1 VRIAELDEKS
11 YREQL
16 WCHTPITDFWRVGRG
31 TAATLASLGCRTMGD
46 VARLS
51 TKNEAVLYK
60 AMGVNAELLIDH
72 AWGWEPTLISDIKAY
87 KPEETGISSGQV
99 LSEPYDFDQAKLIV
113 REMTEL
119 MAMDLVRKGVV
130 TRKITLTVGY
140 DRASLIPAE
149 GGPGGAPRY
158 LVARTGR
165 PYRGEVKPDFYGRP
179 APKMAHG
186 TGNIDR
192 WTSSARRITAVMMDL
207 YDRIID
213 PDLSVRR
220 MYVAA
225 CNLIPEDQIPEE
237 APVQLDLFTDYAALE
252 KQKES
257 EDAADRKEKKLQKAA
272 LAMQERF
279 GKNAVLKGMNL
290 QKGATTIQRNGQ
302 IGGHR
307 AGTLPAEGDDPA

>member
-1 VRIAELDEKS
+1 
-11 YREQL
+11 
-16 WCHTPITDFWRVGRG
+16 
-31 TAATLASLGCRTMGD
+31 
-46 VARLS
+46 
-51 TKNEAVLYK
+51 
-60 AMGVNAELLIDH
+60 
-72 AWGWEPTLISDIKAY
+72 
-87 KPEETGISSGQV
+87 
-99 LSEPYDFDQAKLIV
+99 
-113 REMTEL
+113 
-119 MAMDLVRKGVV
+119 
-130 TRKITLTVGY
+130 
-140 DRASLIPAE
+140 
-149 GGPGGAPRY
+149 
-158 LVARTGR
+158 
-165 PYRGEVKPDFYGRP
+165 
-179 APKMAHG
+179 
-186 TGNIDR
+186 
-192 WTSSARRITAVMMDL
+192 
-207 YDRIID
+207 
-213 PDLSVRR
+213 